1 MIFFLSCISLDASV
15 GDAAQGPGLFDF
27 DHVHF
32 DSKAGTPVAVLYG
45 AVGTGCFREFH
56 LSLAQA
62 AKEVSL
68 FCYCLD
74 KISSSFFRDSVSYR
88 VSAFVV

>member
-1 MIFFLSCISLDASV
+1 MNASAG
-15 GDAAQGPGLFDF
+15 GDAAQGPELFDF

-62 AKEVSL
+62 AKEVFLLLLS
-68 FCYCLD
+68 
-74 KISSSFFRDSVSYR
+74 
-88 VSAFVV
+88 